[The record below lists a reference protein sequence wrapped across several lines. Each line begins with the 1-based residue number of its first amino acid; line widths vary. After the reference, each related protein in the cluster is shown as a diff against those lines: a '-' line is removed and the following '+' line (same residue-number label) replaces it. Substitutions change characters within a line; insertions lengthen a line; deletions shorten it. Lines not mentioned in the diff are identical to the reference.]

1 MNSTILII
9 QHFTLRLLPD
19 VITAVLSA
27 VGRQLVDGN
36 HGDLAGSIYLYSSY
50 NTRWGGER
58 EREGGGSR

>member
-36 HGDLAGSIYLYSSY
+36 HGDLAGSIY
-50 NTRWGGER
+50 TVAITPGGGER